1 MPGLSAICCPFHRPS
16 TAHSIGR
23 FYQFEG
29 RSFILNPSAGHSWI
43 RQPSGG
49 CLLQLELSTTR
60 SWSGSLS
67 CHTSGDPSNSRGP
80 STAGSQSRAP
90 ASPSS
95 ERGTTSAAR
104 SSSACS
110 VRAARLQLPS
120 MLLYTDA
127 SQATGWGAH
136 LLDLTA
142 SGVWSEKESQEC
154 INVLKWRVVDLALLP
169 QLAGQCVVLMSD
181 IMPVQVASLRHQGS
195 TVSRRVCLMTFTIT
209 QWTER
214 HSVLLEPRYVPGK
227 KNVLADQLSQPDQ
240 ILPTEWSLLPQV
252 FEELCRVFGKPHLN
266 LFAARANAKLP
277 LCVANFGSSS
287 LEARRSSSLVGPSV
301 HLCLHPV
308 CAATSG
314 HHTGSGVGGSVIG
327 SRSSPVPSEGVVCR
341 SAGSSCG

>member
-23 FYQFEG
+23 FYQLGSHPEAVCSHGTHCLSNTRQCTLDPSPSSSRSHSWSRSQTHHPFEG

-49 CLLQLELSTTR
+49 RLLQLELSTTR

-67 CHTSGDPSNSRGP
+67 CHTSGDPSSSRGP

-95 ERGTTSAAR
+95 EQGTTSAAR

-110 VRAARLQLPS
+110 VRAARLQPPS

-154 INVLKWRVVDLALLP
+154 INVLKWRVVDLALAALLP
-169 QLAGQCVVLMSD
+169 QLAGQ
-181 IMPVQVASLRHQGS
+181 
-195 TVSRRVCLMTFTIT
+195 
-209 QWTER
+209 
-214 HSVLLEPRYVPGK
+214 
-227 KNVLADQLSQPDQ
+227 
-240 ILPTEWSLLPQV
+240 WS
-252 FEELCRVFGKPHLN
+252 
-266 LFAARANAKLP
+266 
-277 LCVANFGSSS
+277 S
-287 LEARRSSSLVGPSV
+287 
-301 HLCLHPV
+301 
-308 CAATSG
+308 
-314 HHTGSGVGGSVIG
+314 
-327 SRSSPVPSEGVVCR
+327 
-341 SAGSSCG
+341 